1 MRKILFILSL
11 SALFFFELSAVARGD
26 VIISADEFVRLEW
39 NATATTQSGP
49 AGCMTSVA
57 NVYTSGNSYT
67 GMAYDWGGYMSVAT
81 YNAELSSGNRAGS
94 CSGSSCSTYGVLAC
108 TSGVDCSGYVS
119 TVWETGHYSTS
130 SFHNISFEIA
140 QSAMK
145 KGDAFNNAGSH
156 IQLYIYT
163 DKSTGLPY
171 IMEAAGTGREKSLF
185 RRLSSWP
192 TSSYKR
198 IRFDSIADDVN
209 PSGTI
214 ANPIVIGSFPYSDS
228 GNTRNLNSHEIDTY
242 SASPTTKEFGPEVI
256 YRFEIASAG
265 TVTASVADLQSGVD
279 NDIHLLSSLSVDG
292 DDQAVDAIAR
302 NDKEISE
309 HLDAGVYYLV
319 VDSYTGT
326 VDYPGVYAM
335 TATFVSDGGDSGD
348 SADDADVADSG
359 DSADDGNTADSGD
372 SVDDGNTADS
382 GDSVDDED
390 GGGTGD
396 AGCSDEDE
404 VDTGDSVDDADDAN
418 TGNTTDTGDTADSV
432 DTGNTANS
440 GDTANTGDTA
450 QKSDG
455 CSTTLL

>member
-1 MRKILFILSL
+1 MKKIFITLSL
-11 SALFFFELSAVARGD
+11 VALFLCELSATARGD
-26 VIISADEFVRLEW
+26 VIISADEYVRLNW
-39 NATATTQSGP
+39 SCSSTSQSGP

-67 GMAYDWGGYMSVAT
+67 GMAYDWGGYMTVAT
-81 YNAELSSGNRAGS
+81 YNSELSSGNRAGS
-94 CSGSSCSTYGVLAC
+94 CSGTSCSTYGVLSC

-119 TVWETGHYSTS
+119 KVWDTGHYSTS
-130 SFHNISFEIA
+130 SFHNVSAEIA

-171 IMEAAGTGREKSLF
+171 IMEAAGTGTEKSVF

-192 TSSYKR
+192 SSSYKR

-214 ANPIVIGSFPYSDS
+214 TNPIVIASLPYSDE
-228 GNTRNLNSHEIDTY
+228 GNTRNLISHEIDTY

-256 YRFEIASAG
+256 YRFEISSAG
-265 TVTASVADLQSGVD
+265 TLTAAVSDLQSGVD
-279 NDIHLLSSLSVDG
+279 NDIHLLSSLSLNG

-309 HLDAGVYYLV
+309 HLDAGIYYLV
-319 VDSYTGT
+319 VDSYTGS

-348 SADDADVADSG
+348 DTDV
-359 DSADDGNTADSGD
+359 ADSGD

-382 GDSVDDED
+382 GNSVADADEADSGNSVSDEDAADSGNSVDD
-390 GGGTGD
+390 
-396 AGCSDEDE
+396 ADEAN
-404 VDTGDSVDDADDAN
+404 TGDSVDDMDIV
-418 TGNTTDTGDTADSV
+418 DTGDTGNTVDTGNTADST

-440 GDTANTGDTA
+440 GDTANTGDTT
-450 QKSDG
+450 QQSNG
-455 CSTTLL
+455 CSATLL